1 MKKND
6 NNLGLSIN
14 CLKDIAIEMMDK
26 CENIVEEAVNA
37 MVEKNIEKSKEI
49 IGLDDDIDNL
59 RGYIREQ
66 IIELI
71 ALRQPMAKDLR
82 TIYALS
88 TMSTELERI
97 GDYAVNIAMETI
109 KIGEDEYVE
118 ELIDIPKMKRVSM
131 DMLKSAK
138 VAFINSDVKLAHKT
152 ALQDDIID
160 DLYNEVYIDCIS
172 AMKRDERNIP
182 QAVRLLLVGRF
193 LERIGDH
200 VTNICEMIIYSI
212 KGEMLELD

>member
-1 MKKND
+1 M
-6 NNLGLSIN
+6 
-14 CLKDIAIEMMDK
+14 
-26 CENIVEEAVNA
+26 
-37 MVEKNIEKSKEI
+37 
-49 IGLDDDIDNL
+49 
-59 RGYIREQ
+59 
-66 IIELI
+66 I

-88 TMSTELERI
+88 IMSTELERI

-138 VAFINSDVKLAHKT
+138 MAFMNSDVKLAHKT

-172 AMKRDERNIP
+172 AMHRDKRNIA

-212 KGEMLELD
+212 KGEMIELD

>member
-1 MKKND
+1 MKRND

-14 CLKDIAIEMMDK
+14 SLKETAVEMIVK
-26 CENIVEEAVNA
+26 CEVIVEEAVNA
-37 MVEKNIEKSKEI
+37 MVAKDIEKSKEI
-49 IGLDDDIDNL
+49 IGLDDDIDDL

-88 TMSTELERI
+88 IMSTELERI

-131 DMLKSAK
+131 DMLKNAK
-138 VAFINSDVKLAHKT
+138 MAFMNSDV
-152 ALQDDIID
+152 
-160 DLYNEVYIDCIS
+160 N
-172 AMKRDERNIP
+172 
-182 QAVRLLLVGRF
+182 
-193 LERIGDH
+193 
-200 VTNICEMIIYSI
+200 
-212 KGEMLELD
+212 